1 MEFLFFLPEFASDED
16 RRDLIAECHLMR
28 RLDPHKNVVQLL
40 GFVLQTGKKIV
51 TYYIIFLSKILV
63 H

>member
-40 GFVLQTGKKIV
+40 GFVLQTGKIV
-51 TYYIIFLSKILV
+51 LYVK
-63 H
+63 